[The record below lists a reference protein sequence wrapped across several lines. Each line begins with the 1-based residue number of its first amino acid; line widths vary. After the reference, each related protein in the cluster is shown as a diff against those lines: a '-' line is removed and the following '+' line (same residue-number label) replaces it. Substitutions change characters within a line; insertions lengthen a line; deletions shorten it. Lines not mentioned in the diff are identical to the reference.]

1 MVFAKEFNKNTSLY
15 KNLIPTSH
23 LTMKLQKKLKILLEK
38 KYTIPLILA
47 IITLSIYTH
56 HLSPGVYGT
65 DSGDFVTAA
74 LTKGVP
80 HPSGYPLITLLGIL
94 FLKLPISATPAWKM
108 GLISVFASSASV
120 VIFYLIGLKITN
132 NKAVSFISSL
142 MLAFTYPFW
151 LYAEVVEVFA
161 LHNFLILLAVYISIN
176 LYTTKKIKHLY
187 LLCFILGLSLTNN
200 LSVLLI
206 FPAIAV
212 LILINKELL
221 KLILNTKAI
230 MWCILL
236 FIFGLLPYLYIPI
249 AARGDPY
256 INWGM
261 AVNLENFIY
270 LVLRKKYGWGISSGT
285 GDYSILIPYESLKAY
300 FNYYKIYLS
309 PLIPVFS
316 VLGMIFLFKKNFK
329 LLLFILVLF
338 IFFGPFSVIYS
349 WRTDQNF
356 TMIGVLERFYLS
368 SIVIIMIFIAPGF
381 EGVLKIIS
389 RLLKNPKI
397 KTLVH
402 YLTLTTLTI
411 IPVTFF
417 IVNYQKTDLSKN
429 YYYDNLGHEILE
441 PLPKNSFL
449 FFVSD
454 TYSFPVAY
462 SKSAFG
468 FRTDI
473 KTPGENTGYR
483 VFLENTDI
491 VKKEDIEKFLME
503 NKNSLKKEI
512 LTKGIAQLI
521 DREVPVFSEKNI
533 TFEDETYGKIVP
545 VPYGLVFH
553 LVKEK
558 DRPDKDT
565 FYKDYLSSFSHIN
578 PEFLLEDR
586 LFDENAVLADLKIL
600 YSQYYR
606 YLGNYFI
613 DHYGDSEMGLNYI
626 GKSFEY
632 SMFLNIP

>member
-1 MVFAKEFNKNTSLY
+1 
-15 KNLIPTSH
+15 
-23 LTMKLQKKLKILLEK
+23 MKLQKKLKILLEK

-187 LLCFILGLSLTNN
+187 SLCFVLGLSLTNN
-200 LSVLLI
+200 LSVLLV

-212 LILINKELL
+212 LILINK
-221 KLILNTKAI
+221 KLIKLIINPKVI

-261 AVNLENFIY
+261 PVNLENFIY

-316 VLGMIFLFKKNFK
+316 VLGMVFLFKKNFK

-417 IVNYQKTDLSKN
+417 IVNFQKTNLSQN
-429 YYYDNLGHEILE
+429 YHFDQLAFEIIT
-441 PLPKNSFL
+441 PLPQKSYLLLTTDTHLFPTIYIRTAYNIRQDIRIPAENTNYSEFLVNSGLFDKESAKSFL
-449 FFVSD
+449 LD
-454 TYSFPVAY
+454 
-462 SKSAFG
+462 
-468 FRTDI
+468 
-473 KTPGENTGYR
+473 
-483 VFLENTDI
+483 
-491 VKKEDIEKFLME
+491 
-503 NKNSLKKEI
+503 NKNSLTGSDEI
-512 LTKGIAQLI
+512 IKKGIVNLI
-521 DREVPVFSEKNI
+521 NQGEKVFSNRRISFVDENI
-533 TFEDETYGKIVP
+533 GKIIP
-545 VPYGLVFH
+545 IPYGLVFH
-553 LVKEK
+553 LIKEE

-565 FYKDYLSSFSHIN
+565 FYKDYLPSFSHIN
-578 PEFLLEDR
+578 PEILLKDR
-586 LFDENAVLADLKIL
+586 IFEENAVLADLKML
-600 YSQYYR
+600 YSQHFR
-606 YLGNYFI
+606 NIGNHLI
-613 DHYGDSEMGLNYI
+613 EHYQDYETGLNYI

-632 SMFLNIP
+632 SVFLNIPTIN